1 MGKHSGRHAFK
12 DKLISLGYADLT
24 DDVIENAFGKFK
36 ILADKKKH
44 IYDEDI
50 IALVDDSLVLD
61 NKANTIVLKSLKVF
75 AGTGEPQK
83 ADMTLD
89 VNGQIKSATET
100 GDGPVDAIFKC
111 IKNLYPHDVNLQL
124 YQVHAVTEGTDAQA
138 TVSVRIEENGKTT
151 VGQAADTDTLVASAN
166 AYIAAL
172 NKMILKREKTAPAM
186 EQEKEKMRG
195 IQMGLFDKVKKIW
208 SQDMAIDLGTANTLV
223 VVKGQGVVLN
233 EPSVVA
239 IVEQA
244 GKKQVLAVGDEAKTM
259 LGRTPGNIE
268 AIRPLRDGVIAD
280 FIVTEEMIK
289 HFIKKV
295 HKGRSFAN
303 PRILICVPTGS
314 TPVER
319 KAIQDSALAAGA
331 RRVQLIEEPIAAA
344 IGANLPI
351 SEATGSMVVDIGGGT
366 SEIAVMS
373 LGGLVYSKSLR
384 VAGDAMDGA
393 MANYMRKEY
402 NLMIGDSTAE
412 KIKKEIGTA
421 IPTND
426 NTYPVKGRDLRSGTP
441 KEVNITEEDTA
452 EALNDI
458 LREMVNGIKDALEA
472 TPPELSA
479 DLVDMGLTL
488 TGGGALL
495 KNIDKRFSKETGLP
509 VHIAEDPLSC
519 VAVGTGKALD
529 QEQTF
534 STMMTEY

>member
-1 MGKHSGRHAFK
+1 
-12 DKLISLGYADLT
+12 
-24 DDVIENAFGKFK
+24 
-36 ILADKKKH
+36 
-44 IYDEDI
+44 
-50 IALVDDSLVLD
+50 
-61 NKANTIVLKSLKVF
+61 
-75 AGTGEPQK
+75 
-83 ADMTLD
+83 
-89 VNGQIKSATET
+89 
-100 GDGPVDAIFKC
+100 
-111 IKNLYPHDVNLQL
+111 
-124 YQVHAVTEGTDAQA
+124 
-138 TVSVRIEENGKTT
+138 
-151 VGQAADTDTLVASAN
+151 
-166 AYIAAL
+166 
-172 NKMILKREKTAPAM
+172 
-186 EQEKEKMRG
+186 
-195 IQMGLFDKVKKIW
+195 
-208 SQDMAIDLGTANTLV
+208 MAIDLGTANTLV
-223 VVKGQGVVLN
+223 VLKEQGVVLN

-239 IVEQA
+239 IIENK
-244 GKKQVLAVGDEAKTM
+244 GKKTILAVGDEAKTM
-259 LGRTPGNIE
+259 LGRTPGNIQ

-295 HKGRSFAN
+295 HKNRTFAS

-344 IGANLPI
+344 IGAGLPI

-366 SEIAVMS
+366 TEIAIMC

-384 VAGDAMDGA
+384 RAGDAMDLA
-393 MANYMRKEY
+393 LISYMRREY

-421 IPTND
+421 IPSNN
-426 NTYPVKGRDLRSGTP
+426 NTFPVKGRDLRSGTP

-452 EALNDI
+452 EALNGVLKEI
-458 LREMVNGIKDALEA
+458 VNGIKDALEN

-509 VHIAEDPLSC
+509 VHIAEDPIAC
-519 VAVGTGKALD
+519 VAIGTGKALE
-529 QEQTF
+529 QEEIF
-534 STMMTEY
+534 STMLSEY

>member
-1 MGKHSGRHAFK
+1 
-12 DKLISLGYADLT
+12 
-24 DDVIENAFGKFK
+24 
-36 ILADKKKH
+36 
-44 IYDEDI
+44 
-50 IALVDDSLVLD
+50 
-61 NKANTIVLKSLKVF
+61 
-75 AGTGEPQK
+75 
-83 ADMTLD
+83 
-89 VNGQIKSATET
+89 
-100 GDGPVDAIFKC
+100 
-111 IKNLYPHDVNLQL
+111 
-124 YQVHAVTEGTDAQA
+124 
-138 TVSVRIEENGKTT
+138 
-151 VGQAADTDTLVASAN
+151 
-166 AYIAAL
+166 
-172 NKMILKREKTAPAM
+172 
-186 EQEKEKMRG
+186 
-195 IQMGLFDKVKKIW
+195 
-208 SQDMAIDLGTANTLV
+208 MAIDLGTANTLV
-223 VVKGQGVVLN
+223 VLKDQGVVLN

-239 IVEQA
+239 VIED
-244 GKKQVLAVGDEAKTM
+244 GGRKSVLAVGDEAKTM
-259 LGRTPGNIE
+259 LGRTPGNIS
-268 AIRPLRDGVIAD
+268 AIRPLKDGVIAD
-280 FIVTEEMIK
+280 FVVTEEMIK

-295 HKGRSFAN
+295 HKKNAFAN

-366 SEIAVMS
+366 TEIAVMS

-393 MANYMRKEY
+393 MVNYMRKEY

-421 IPTND
+421 IPTNN
-426 NTYPVKGRDLRSGTP
+426 NTYAVKGRDLRSGTP

-458 LREMVNGIKDALEA
+458 LKEMVNGIKDALES

-509 VHIAEDPLSC
+509 VHIADDPLSC
-519 VAVGTGKALD
+519 VAVGTGLALD

-534 STMMTEY
+534 STMLTEY

>member
-1 MGKHSGRHAFK
+1 
-12 DKLISLGYADLT
+12 
-24 DDVIENAFGKFK
+24 
-36 ILADKKKH
+36 
-44 IYDEDI
+44 
-50 IALVDDSLVLD
+50 
-61 NKANTIVLKSLKVF
+61 
-75 AGTGEPQK
+75 
-83 ADMTLD
+83 
-89 VNGQIKSATET
+89 
-100 GDGPVDAIFKC
+100 
-111 IKNLYPHDVNLQL
+111 
-124 YQVHAVTEGTDAQA
+124 
-138 TVSVRIEENGKTT
+138 
-151 VGQAADTDTLVASAN
+151 
-166 AYIAAL
+166 
-172 NKMILKREKTAPAM
+172 
-186 EQEKEKMRG
+186 
-195 IQMGLFDKVKKIW
+195 
-208 SQDMAIDLGTANTLV
+208 MAIDLGTANTLV
-223 VVKGQGVVLN
+223 VLKGQGVVLN

-239 IVEQA
+239 IAENN
-244 GKKQVLAVGDEAKTM
+244 GKKTVLAVGDEAKTM
-259 LGRTPGNIE
+259 LGRTPGNIS

-295 HKGRSFAN
+295 HKNKTFAN

-344 IGANLPI
+344 IGAGLPI

-366 SEIAVMS
+366 TEIAVMS

-384 VAGDAMDGA
+384 IAGDAMDTA
-393 MANYMRKEY
+393 LVTYMRKEY
-402 NLMIGDSTAE
+402 NLLIGDSTAE

-421 IPTND
+421 IPSNN
-426 NTYPVKGRDLRSGTP
+426 NTYAVKGRDLRSGTP

-458 LREMVNGIKDALEA
+458 LKDMVNGIKDALEN

-509 VHIAEDPLSC
+509 VFIADDPLSC
-519 VAVGTGKALD
+519 VAIGTGKALD
-529 QEQTF
+529 QEETF
-534 STMMTEY
+534 SSMLSEY

>member
-1 MGKHSGRHAFK
+1 MANWFSN
-12 DKLISLGYADLT
+12 IS
-24 DDVIENAFGKFK
+24 
-36 ILADKKKH
+36 
-44 IYDEDI
+44 
-50 IALVDDSLVLD
+50 
-61 NKANTIVLKSLKVF
+61 
-75 AGTGEPQK
+75 
-83 ADMTLD
+83 
-89 VNGQIKSATET
+89 
-100 GDGPVDAIFKC
+100 
-111 IKNLYPHDVNLQL
+111 
-124 YQVHAVTEGTDAQA
+124 
-138 TVSVRIEENGKTT
+138 SV
-151 VGQAADTDTLVASAN
+151 
-166 AYIAAL
+166 
-172 NKMILKREKTAPAM
+172 
-186 EQEKEKMRG
+186 
-195 IQMGLFDKVKKIW
+195 W

-223 VVKGQGVVLN
+223 VLKGQGVVLN

-239 IVEQA
+239 ISDNA
-244 GKKQVLAVGDEAKTM
+244 GKKTVLAVGDEAKTM
-259 LGRTPGNIE
+259 LGRTPGNIS

-295 HKGRSFAN
+295 HKNKTFAN

-344 IGANLPI
+344 IGAGLPI

-366 SEIAVMS
+366 TEIAVMS

-384 VAGDAMDGA
+384 VAGDAMDA
-393 MANYMRKEY
+393 ALVNYMRKEY

-421 IPTND
+421 IPSNS
-426 NTYPVKGRDLRSGTP
+426 NVYAVKGRDLRSGTP

-458 LREMVNGIKDALEA
+458 LKDMVDGIKGALEN

-509 VHIAEDPLSC
+509 VFIADDPLAC
-519 VAVGTGKALD
+519 VAIGTGKALE
-529 QEQTF
+529 QEETF
-534 STMMTEY
+534 STMLSEY